1 VDFLN
6 NDTSPAAEAVLIDL
20 YRRMSSVEKARRL
33 SEACRAVDQL
43 ARARIRHQYGEISD
57 AEMKL
62 RLGAT
67 RIPRD
72 LMVRVFGWDP
82 EVHGY

>member
-33 SEACRAVDQL
+33 SEACRAVDHL
-43 ARARIRHQYGEISD
+43 ARARIRHQCGEISD
-57 AEMKL
+57 AEMRL

-67 RIPRD
+67 RIPRE
-72 LMVRVFGWDP
+72 LMVRVYKRLP
-82 EVHGY
+82 ALNPS

>member
-1 VDFLN
+1 MDFLN

-43 ARARIRHQYGEISD
+43 ARARIRHQYGDISD

-67 RIPRD
+67 RIPRE
-72 LMVRVFGWDP
+72 LMVRVYRRP
-82 EVHGY
+82 PALNPS

>member
-1 VDFLN
+1 
-6 NDTSPAAEAVLIDL
+6 
-20 YRRMSSVEKARRL
+20 MSSVEKARRL

-43 ARARIRHQYGEISD
+43 ARARIRHQYGDISD

-67 RIPRD
+67 RIPHD

>member
-1 VDFLN
+1 
-6 NDTSPAAEAVLIDL
+6 
-20 YRRMSSVEKARRL
+20 MSSVEKARRL
-33 SEACRAVDQL
+33 SEACRAVDHL

-57 AEMKL
+57 AEMRL

-72 LMVRVFGWDP
+72 LMVRVFGSDP